1 MIFSPLSSTAGER
14 KERVEMAV
22 RLKGGSIQPLS
33 KRMARYRVPGVSMA
47 VMNDYQIEWASGY
60 GVRKQ
65 GTSDPVDTETLFQA
79 CSISK
84 AVTAIAVL
92 RLVSE
97 GRLDLDNDVNSYL
110 RSWKVPRNGSWQPT
124 VTIRELLSHTGG
136 ISVPWFAGYHRQQ
149 DIPTLRQV
157 LDGAQPSNT
166 PEIRVTT
173 TPGTRFRYSGGG
185 FCILQQLLIDV
196 MKQPFPE
203 LMSDLLLEPLGMEH
217 STFEQ
222 PLPAEL
228 ERVAAAGH
236 RENGRPVAGDWY
248 VYPEMAAAGLWT
260 TPTDLARLGLE
271 LQGALA
277 GKSHQ
282 LLSASVMKEL
292 LTPHCYA
299 GERGNVGLS
308 IFLQGAGPDGRFG
321 HAGDNTGFTS
331 LWISLRE
338 HGRGCVLMT
347 NSDNGWP
354 LQEELLRTIEQVYAW
369 PDVPPGG
376 ARSPR
381 EESRST
387 LELTSDEMR
396 GMGYKVVD
404 MLVEHFEH
412 IREQPSEQGMNFDA
426 LLQQVREE
434 IARGFHL
441 AEYAETLLRD
451 SQNWEVICPAQMGII
466 TFRYTREGVSNAQL
480 DALNVGLVDA
490 MIADGYAMFSTAVLR
505 ERTVLRFCTINPRTT
520 EQDIAEAL
528 RRLERYASKGQPA

>member
-157 LDGAQPSNT
+157 LDGAQPS
-166 PEIRVTT
+166 
-173 TPGTRFRYSGGG
+173 
-185 FCILQQLLIDV
+185 
-196 MKQPFPE
+196 
-203 LMSDLLLEPLGMEH
+203 
-217 STFEQ
+217 
-222 PLPAEL
+222 
-228 ERVAAAGH
+228 
-236 RENGRPVAGDWY
+236 
-248 VYPEMAAAGLWT
+248 
-260 TPTDLARLGLE
+260 
-271 LQGALA
+271 
-277 GKSHQ
+277 
-282 LLSASVMKEL
+282 
-292 LTPHCYA
+292 
-299 GERGNVGLS
+299 
-308 IFLQGAGPDGRFG
+308 
-321 HAGDNTGFTS
+321 
-331 LWISLRE
+331 
-338 HGRGCVLMT
+338 
-347 NSDNGWP
+347 
-354 LQEELLRTIEQVYAW
+354 
-369 PDVPPGG
+369 
-376 ARSPR
+376 
-381 EESRST
+381 
-387 LELTSDEMR
+387 
-396 GMGYKVVD
+396 
-404 MLVEHFEH
+404 
-412 IREQPSEQGMNFDA
+412 EQGMNFDA

-520 EQDIAEAL
+520 EQDIAKAL
-528 RRLERYASKGQPA
+528 RRLERFASKGQPA